1 MKKKNRKL
9 RSMSVSDLEKLPTKG
24 LLARFKRLHIC
35 EESLGLSDRNGIYE
49 NPDNL
54 IEFKN
59 TSEWKTESEKMK
71 EILAKHEHIERKTA

>member
-1 MKKKNRKL
+1 MT
-9 RSMSVSDLEKLPTKG
+9 TKR

-35 EESLGLSDRNGIYE
+35 EESFELSDRDGVYE

-59 TSEWKTESEKMK
+59 TSEWKTEYEKMK
-71 EILAKHEHIERKTA
+71 EILAKREHIERKTA